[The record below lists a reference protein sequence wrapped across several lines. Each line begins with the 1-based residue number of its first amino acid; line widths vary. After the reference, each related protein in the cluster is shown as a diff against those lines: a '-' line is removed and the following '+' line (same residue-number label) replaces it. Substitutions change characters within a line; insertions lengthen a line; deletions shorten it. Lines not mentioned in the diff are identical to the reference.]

1 MEYNYHKNAGQLAFI
16 KFVKGLVHLLI
27 RPKVEWKD
35 KSLKKSLK
43 SKPVVFVCNHTHH
56 FDGVVISSVLSK
68 YKPYMLVKKSW
79 YDKSGTGSFIRICR
93 SIPVDFDTM
102 DTNWYAQSEGAVEN
116 GYSMLIF
123 PEGGIA
129 REGKMLPFKP
139 GAALLAAK
147 KGLDIIPIASLGEY
161 KILFGKRQKILI
173 GNPIKS
179 ECPENV
185 RCSKYAKEISAEAE
199 KQVKKL
205 YLELEEKYGK
215 GKVYY
220 FGKFIIK
227 SKKIKILSEV
237 IKMNNAIA
245 DQIKEMLVENLRIPE
260 NILTYDSELFGD
272 EIGLDSIDSIE
283 IVAGIDTLFGID
295 MTGADREHF
304 QSIRALT
311 EYVESK
317 QG

>member
-35 KSLKKSLK
+35 KSLKKGLK
-43 SKPVVFVCNHTHH
+43 GKPVVFVCNHTHH
-56 FDGVVISSVLSK
+56 FDGIVISSVLSR

-185 RCSKYAKEISAEAE
+185 RYSKYAKEISAEAE

-220 FGKFIIK
+220 
-227 SKKIKILSEV
+227 
-237 IKMNNAIA
+237 
-245 DQIKEMLVENLRIPE
+245 KEDFSSENL
-260 NILTYDSELFGD
+260 
-272 EIGLDSIDSIE
+272 
-283 IVAGIDTLFGID
+283 
-295 MTGADREHF
+295 
-304 QSIRALT
+304 
-311 EYVESK
+311 
-317 QG
+317 

>member
-43 SKPVVFVCNHTHH
+43 GKPVVFVCNHTHH
-56 FDGVVISSVLSK
+56 FDGVVISSVLSR

-147 KGLDIIPIASLGEY
+147 K
-161 KILFGKRQKILI
+161 
-173 GNPIKS
+173 
-179 ECPENV
+179 V
-185 RCSKYAKEISAEAE
+185 
-199 KQVKKL
+199 
-205 YLELEEKYGK
+205 
-215 GKVYY
+215 
-220 FGKFIIK
+220 
-227 SKKIKILSEV
+227 
-237 IKMNNAIA
+237 
-245 DQIKEMLVENLRIPE
+245 
-260 NILTYDSELFGD
+260 LT
-272 EIGLDSIDSIE
+272 
-283 IVAGIDTLFGID
+283 
-295 MTGADREHF
+295 
-304 QSIRALT
+304 
-311 EYVESK
+311 
-317 QG
+317 

>member
-102 DTNWYAQSEGAVEN
+102 DTNWYAQSEGA
-116 GYSMLIF
+116 
-123 PEGGIA
+123 
-129 REGKMLPFKP
+129 
-139 GAALLAAK
+139 ALLAAK

-220 FGKFIIK
+220 
-227 SKKIKILSEV
+227 
-237 IKMNNAIA
+237 
-245 DQIKEMLVENLRIPE
+245 KEDFSSENL
-260 NILTYDSELFGD
+260 
-272 EIGLDSIDSIE
+272 
-283 IVAGIDTLFGID
+283 
-295 MTGADREHF
+295 
-304 QSIRALT
+304 
-311 EYVESK
+311 
-317 QG
+317 

>member
-16 KFVKGLVHLLI
+16 KFVNGLVYLLI

-35 KSLKKSLK
+35 KSLKKDLK
-43 SKPVVFVCNHTHH
+43 GKPVVFVCNHTHH
-56 FDGVVISSVLSK
+56 FDGVVISSVLSR

-173 GNPIKS
+173 GNPIKA

-185 RCSKYAKEISAEAE
+185 RYSKYAKEISVEAE

-220 FGKFIIK
+220 
-227 SKKIKILSEV
+227 
-237 IKMNNAIA
+237 
-245 DQIKEMLVENLRIPE
+245 KEDFSSENL
-260 NILTYDSELFGD
+260 
-272 EIGLDSIDSIE
+272 
-283 IVAGIDTLFGID
+283 
-295 MTGADREHF
+295 
-304 QSIRALT
+304 
-311 EYVESK
+311 
-317 QG
+317 

>member
-56 FDGVVISSVLSK
+56 FDGVVISSVLSR

-79 YDKSGTGSFIRICR
+79 YDKSGTCSFIRICR

-139 GAALLAAK
+139 CAAGTMSIGYACDLIREGKGDVFIAGGSDSFSSLAFSGFHALHA
-147 KGLDIIPIASLGEY
+147 LDENACSPFNHSTGITLGEGSG
-161 KILFGKRQKILI
+161 IL
-173 GNPIKS
+173 
-179 ECPENV
+179 
-185 RCSKYAKEISAEAE
+185 
-199 KQVKKL
+199 
-205 YLELEEKYGK
+205 
-215 GKVYY
+215 
-220 FGKFIIK
+220 
-227 SKKIKILSEV
+227 V
-237 IKMNNAIA
+237 IESYEHA
-245 DQIKEMLVENLRIPE
+245 VER
-260 NILTYDSELFGD
+260 G
-272 EIGLDSIDSIE
+272 
-283 IVAGIDTLFGID
+283 V
-295 MTGADREHF
+295 
-304 QSIRALT
+304 
-311 EYVESK
+311 
-317 QG
+317 

>member
-43 SKPVVFVCNHTHH
+43 GKPVVFVCNHTHH
-56 FDGVVISSVLSK
+56 FDGVVISSVLSR

-185 RCSKYAKEISAEAE
+185 RCSKYAK
-199 KQVKKL
+199 
-205 YLELEEKYGK
+205 G
-215 GKVYY
+215 
-220 FGKFIIK
+220 
-227 SKKIKILSEV
+227 SK
-237 IKMNNAIA
+237 
-245 DQIKEMLVENLRIPE
+245 
-260 NILTYDSELFGD
+260 
-272 EIGLDSIDSIE
+272 
-283 IVAGIDTLFGID
+283 
-295 MTGADREHF
+295 
-304 QSIRALT
+304 
-311 EYVESK
+311 
-317 QG
+317 

>member
-43 SKPVVFVCNHTHH
+43 GKPVVFVCNHTHH

-185 RCSKYAKEISAEAE
+185 RYSKYAKEISAEAE

-220 FGKFIIK
+220 KEDFSLSEIAEELSVSRAAVNDHIK
-227 SKKIKILSEV
+227 RSTHVLQDYEKKLHLVKNYETRMEIYDKIKKVSNEEILLLIEQLES
-237 IKMNNAIA
+237 
-245 DQIKEMLVENLRIPE
+245 LEN
-260 NILTYDSELFGD
+260 
-272 EIGLDSIDSIE
+272 
-283 IVAGIDTLFGID
+283 
-295 MTGADREHF
+295 
-304 QSIRALT
+304 
-311 EYVESK
+311 
-317 QG
+317 